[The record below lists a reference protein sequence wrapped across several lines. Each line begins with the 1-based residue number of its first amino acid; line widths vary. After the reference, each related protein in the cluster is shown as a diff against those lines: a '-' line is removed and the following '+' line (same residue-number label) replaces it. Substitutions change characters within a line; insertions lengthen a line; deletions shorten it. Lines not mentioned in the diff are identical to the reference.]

1 MRQYRV
7 NKFKHF
13 VYEDDTDVPSTITI
27 QEDWRKGGIGDWVR
41 ADDGCVIQILRKGK
55 MLRKN
60 STRYYVG
67 TCTGPFLVLP
77 STKMDTDRRPNIYSF
92 GGYESPEEAVHNRK
106 ELTANE
112 ELFIKHLTLDK
123 NSPEEAYVKAF
134 PTNNK
139 RYARVK
145 A

>member
-67 TCTGPFLVLP
+67 TCLLYT
-77 STKMDTDRRPNIYSF
+77 SDAAD
-92 GGYESPEEAVHNRK
+92 E
-106 ELTANE
+106 
-112 ELFIKHLTLDK
+112 
-123 NSPEEAYVKAF
+123 
-134 PTNNK
+134 
-139 RYARVK
+139 
-145 A
+145 